1 VSGYQARHRGRGGH
15 VARRYAALGL
25 LSSSTVAAV
34 MFIAPTPVSAQ
45 APDAAAWWNSTN
57 VGDPAPTPPPPPDV
71 KSGDLFVQGSN
82 AGAPLPVNPLGAAPA
97 TTQAVSGVSFDLPNG
112 ALVNSMTLPIDG
124 TAPPQISVVVCA
136 TKEPFTSTE
145 NGPWSEV
152 PSYDGNACSPGKL
165 KGNAVEFADIG
176 KLVLRD
182 KLSVLIL
189 PGPLDRIVF
198 KAPGNKTLDVSSGGG
213 VGAAAPPLGAGTGS
227 TTTTGGKGSSG
238 TAAVGGTAVA
248 PPPSAGLPGAGTTSS
263 DAGAPPLVA
272 GSDTGTP
279 AASQTAAPAAS
290 SSGLSTRDR
299 RIIALIVIAAEVVGY
314 ALLMR
319 NRAPAA
325 APVTGTAAV
334 AGGKLRAPDRWAGG
348 RAAAAAGTAGVGRF
362 RRDRIGPAP
371 HL

>member
-1 VSGYQARHRGRGGH
+1 MSRYEGRHRAASGLVGR
-15 VARRYAALGL
+15 RFAALGL

-34 MFIAPTPVSAQ
+34 MFIAPTPVAAQ

-57 VGDPAPTPPPPPDV
+57 VGDPAPAPPAPPDV

-82 AGAPLPVNPLGAAPA
+82 AAASLPANPLGAAPA
-97 TTQAVSGVSFDLPNG
+97 TTQAVAGVAFDLASG
-112 ALVNSMTLPIDG
+112 ALVNSMTLQIDG
-124 TAPPQISVVVCA
+124 TAPPQISVVACR
-136 TKEPFTSTE
+136 TTEPFTSAE
-145 NGPWSEV
+145 NAPWSQV
-152 PSYDGNACSPGKL
+152 PKYDGNSCVPGKL
-165 KGNAVEFADIG
+165 KGTAVEFPDVG
-176 KLVLRD
+176 KLVLHD
-182 KLSVLIL
+182 ELSVLIL

-198 KAPGNKTLDVSSGGG
+198 KAPDNKTLDVSSGGG

-238 TAAVGGTAVA
+238 EASVGGTAVT
-248 PPPSAGLPGAGTTSS
+248 PPSSIGLPDTGTTTTP
-263 DAGAPPLVA
+263 DAGSPPVVA
-272 GSDTGTP
+272 GSGTP

-290 SSGLSTRDR
+290 SSGLSTRNR

-325 APVTGTAAV
+325 APAAG
-334 AGGKLRAPDRWAGG
+334 AAAAASGKLRAPDRWAGG
-348 RAAAAAGTAGVGRF
+348 RAAGATGSAGVGRF
-362 RRDRIGPAP
+362 RRDRVGAVP

>member
-1 VSGYQARHRGRGGH
+1 VSSYRGRHRAPGGH
-15 VARRYAALGL
+15 VARRFAALGL

-34 MFIAPTPVSAQ
+34 MFVAPTPVSAQ
-45 APDAAAWWNSTN
+45 APDAAAWWNSAN
-57 VGDPAPTPPPPPDV
+57 VGDPAPTPPVPPDV

-82 AGAPLPVNPLGAAPA
+82 PTDSLPASPLSAAPA
-97 TTQAVSGVSFDLPNG
+97 ATQAVSGVSFDLATG
-112 ALVNSMTLPIDG
+112 ALVNSMTLDIDG
-124 TAPPQISVVVCA
+124 TAPPQISVVACS

-152 PSYDGNACSPGKL
+152 PTYDGNACVPGKL
-165 KGNAVEFADIG
+165 KGNSVEFADIA
-176 KLVLRD
+176 KLVQSD

-198 KAPGNKTLDVSSGGG
+198 KAPGKKTLDVSSGGG

-227 TTTTGGKGSSG
+227 TTTTGGKGSSSE
-238 TAAVGGTAVA
+238 AAVGGSAVT
-248 PPPSAGLPGAGTTSS
+248 PPSSIGLPGGGATTTTDPGS
-263 DAGAPPLVA
+263 APVVA
-272 GSDTGTP
+272 GSGTP

-290 SSGLSTRDR
+290 SSGLSTRNR

-325 APVTGTAAV
+325 APTTGAAAV

-348 RAAAAAGTAGVGRF
+348 RAAAVAGTAGVGRF
-362 RRDRIGPAP
+362 RRDRVGAVP